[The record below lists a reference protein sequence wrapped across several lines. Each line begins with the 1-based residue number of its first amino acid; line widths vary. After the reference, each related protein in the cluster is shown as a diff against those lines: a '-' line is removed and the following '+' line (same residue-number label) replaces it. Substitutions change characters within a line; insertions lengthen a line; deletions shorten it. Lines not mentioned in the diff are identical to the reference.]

1 LTYFGDA
8 NFKTHL
14 HKYKDKLDITIN
26 FSNGGQHK
34 KIWGG

>member
-26 FSNGGQHK
+26 LSNVLQYK
-34 KIWGG
+34 KI